1 MCVMAKATK
10 PVPDGYHTVTAYLS
24 LRSATQGLDFYK
36 RAFGAQEV
44 MRMPGAD
51 GKGIAHAEIRIG
63 DSIVMLGDES
73 PQGNPAPESLGGT
86 PVSLFLYV
94 DDVDKGF
101 QRAVEAGAKAIMPP
115 ADMFWGDRFGKLKDP
130 FGHEWGLATHKE
142 DLSPEEMGKRAQA
155 ALAQMPKQS

>member
-1 MCVMAKATK
+1 MAKATK

-142 DLSPEEMGKRAQA
+142 DLTPEEIGKRAQA
-155 ALAQMPKQS
+155 FFAQMSKQK

>member
-142 DLSPEEMGKRAQA
+142 DLTPEEIGKRAQA
-155 ALAQMPKQS
+155 FFAQMSKPK

>member
-142 DLSPEEMGKRAQA
+142 DLTPEEIGKRAQA
-155 ALAQMPKQS
+155 FFAQMSKQK